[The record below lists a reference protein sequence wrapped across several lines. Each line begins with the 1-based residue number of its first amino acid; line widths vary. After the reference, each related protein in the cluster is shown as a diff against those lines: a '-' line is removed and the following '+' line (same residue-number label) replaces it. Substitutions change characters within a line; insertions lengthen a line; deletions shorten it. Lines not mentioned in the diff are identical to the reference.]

1 MVYGRAGEEILYFRQ
16 HGYEAIVIPGLSSAI
31 AGPTFAGI
39 PVTQRGAAES
49 VVICTGVGRGGRGTR
64 LPGYQRERTLVLL
77 MGVARLD
84 ELVVTLTSSDEEN
97 SNTRNERGR
106 RDGATYPSN
115 LPIAIIERASMP
127 DQRVISGTLA
137 TITSAMKSAA
147 VGEQRPPG
155 MIVVGWSVLALVGAG
170 DVAVLDDAVG
180 TPEGELVKR
189 DEERI
194 NRWLKDGGWLVK
206 EGFTRW
212 D

>member
-1 MVYGRAGEEILYFRQ
+1 MVYGRAGEEVLYFRQ
-16 HGYEAIVIPGLSSAI
+16 HGYESVVIPGLSSAI
-31 AGPTFAGI
+31 SGPTFAGI

-49 VVICTGVGRGGRGTR
+49 MVLCTGVGRGGRGTR
-64 LPGYQRERTLVLL
+64 LPGYQRERTLILL
-77 MGVARLD
+77 MGVARLE
-84 ELVVTLTSSDEEN
+84 ELVETLVCTG
-97 SNTRNERGR
+97 ERDHGVATDKGR
-106 RDGATYPSN
+106 RNGAPYPRN

-170 DVAVLDDAVG
+170 DVTILDDASSNSA
-180 TPEGELVKR
+180 EDLVAV
-189 DEERI
+189 DERRI
-194 NRWLKDGGWLVK
+194 HRWLGDAGWSVK
-206 EGFTRW
+206 EGFAKW